1 MRTIKINTFRKK
13 LCKNNAPLS
22 FRFFEFAS
30 HYMKYTTS
38 VKQFHF
44 RISSFCYV
52 ALYYFIL
59 LEKNK
64 LSTNLSLINHQIQYY
79 VKSISQM
86 FVCSILSTNFVN
98 EAIFSYHIAVLG

>member
-1 MRTIKINTFRKK
+1 MTLNIFLQYFGRFDLYFFIRTIKIHTYNKK
-13 LCKNNAPLS
+13 LCKFNAPLS

-30 HYMKYTTS
+30 HYMKYATS

-52 ALYYFIL
+52 AFYYFIL

-64 LSTNLSLINHQIQYY
+64 LSQQQSLNLIIKFNI
-79 VKSISQM
+79 
-86 FVCSILSTNFVN
+86 T
-98 EAIFSYHIAVLG
+98 